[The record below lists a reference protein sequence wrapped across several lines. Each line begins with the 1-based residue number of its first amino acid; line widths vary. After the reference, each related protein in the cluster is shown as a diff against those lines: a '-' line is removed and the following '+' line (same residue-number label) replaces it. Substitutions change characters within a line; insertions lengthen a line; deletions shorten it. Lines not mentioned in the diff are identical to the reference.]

1 MKYLR
6 WIVTLPLAVA
16 IVVFS
21 VNNREPAVTDLWP
34 FGEPIMVPLYIL
46 VLGAAAIGFLAGS
59 ILQWLSNA
67 PGRLQSRRKTGQI
80 GKLEAELGR
89 LKDAQPATEPR
100 SGLPATTPP
109 IDAV

>member
-21 VNNREPAVTDLWP
+21 VNNRVPAFVDPWP
-34 FGEPIMVPLYIL
+34 FGEALTIPLYIL

-59 ILQWLSNA
+59 VLQWLGNA
-67 PGRLQSRRKTGQI
+67 PGRLQSRRKSGQI
-80 GKLEAELGR
+80 NKLEAELGR
-89 LKDAQPATEPR
+89 LKDSQPSAEPR